1 MHDIRHKVEAVL
13 FTTGKFLTVEEISNL
28 SSLANEEVLQ
38 GISMLFED
46 YSTRSTAL
54 EIIKQGD
61 KYKLNLK
68 KEHMHITTKLLKD
81 TELDRPTQE
90 TLALIAF
97 KQPVFQ
103 SLMVKMRGNT
113 CYEHIKN
120 LEQFEFITS
129 EKAGRT
135 RLLKVTQKFY
145 DYFDIVNDELKQK
158 FEPFKNII
166 TDENQ

>member
-1 MHDIRHKVEAVL
+1 MQDIKHKVEAVL

-54 EIIKQGD
+54 ELIKQGD

-81 TELDRPTQE
+81 TELNKPTQE
-90 TLALIAF
+90 TLALIAL
-97 KQPVFQ
+97 KQPVQQ
-103 SLMVKMRGNT
+103 SLIVKMRGNT
-113 CYEHIKN
+113 CYEHIKT
-120 LEQFEFITS
+120 LEQLEFITS
-129 EKAGRT
+129 ERSGRT
-135 RLLKVTQKFY
+135 RLLKLTQKFY
-145 DYFDIVNDELKQK
+145 DYFDIVYDELTQK
-158 FEPFKNII
+158 FEQFKSIN
-166 TDENQ
+166 TDEN